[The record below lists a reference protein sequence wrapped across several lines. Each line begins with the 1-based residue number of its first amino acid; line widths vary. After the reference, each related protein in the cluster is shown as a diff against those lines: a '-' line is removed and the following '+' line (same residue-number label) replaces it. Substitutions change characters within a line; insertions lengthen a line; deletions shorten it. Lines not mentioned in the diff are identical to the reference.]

1 MFSFDVVMYDFPIS
15 LVAPKQFS
23 FFDTT
28 LSFLFCVTVVF
39 LGFIIYSLILFL
51 QFPFTDVGLGQK
63 FEDFV

>member
-1 MFSFDVVMYDFPIS
+1 MFSFDVVMYDFLIS
-15 LVAPKQFS
+15 LVALKQFS

-39 LGFIIYSLILFL
+39 LGFIIYSPILFL
-51 QFPFTDVGLGQK
+51 QFSLTDVGLGQE